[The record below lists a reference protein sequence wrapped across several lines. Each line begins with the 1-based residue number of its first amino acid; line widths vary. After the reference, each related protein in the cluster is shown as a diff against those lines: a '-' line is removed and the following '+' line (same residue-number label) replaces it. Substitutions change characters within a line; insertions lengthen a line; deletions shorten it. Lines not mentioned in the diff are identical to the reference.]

1 MEQALCV
8 GITTKEALP
17 VNWNVGAVG
26 DTEMITR
33 STVHSCLC
41 LQAVL
46 HIGVPDNNYLNHVLQ
61 HTFYIWQEHELF
73 IVMESFDR
81 DLCDIYLDPAC
92 EEEEHHQQ

>member
-1 MEQALCV
+1 MEQAIFV

-26 DTEMITR
+26 DTTEVITR

-46 HIGVPDNNYLNHVLQ
+46 DIGVPDNIYSNHVLQ
-61 HTFYIWQEHELF
+61 LTFYIWQEHELC
-73 IVMESFDR
+73 IIMLGLSPSSK
-81 DLCDIYLDPAC
+81 LCKQVPIS
-92 EEEEHHQQ
+92 